1 MPMKL
6 NSPLV
11 CCPRRKHIYPDHRS
25 PPWLI
30 KDAPHESVLGLLIL
44 TVSVRSNL
52 DLYRCDVGQNVVSEF
67 GYKYNG
73 LWLAVLVYQL
83 AGVTGGR

>member
-1 MPMKL
+1 MPMSL
-6 NSPLV
+6 NSPLL
-11 CCPRRKHIYPDHRS
+11 CCPRRKLIYSDHRP

-30 KDAPHESVLGLLIL
+30 KDAPHGSVLGVLIL

-52 DLYRCDVGQNVVSEF
+52 DLYRCDVGQNVVSEI
-67 GYKYNG
+67 GYNG

-83 AGVTGGR
+83 ADVSGGR